1 MFVERSDATQRI
13 QAMAASAA
21 TELLDAYGVKLTEAV
36 EGWEES
42 DEVLYSGVMGFIGE
56 RVRGTLLLA
65 APKDTVLATAPED
78 ARPRDWVGELANQ
91 LVGRLKSKLMAH
103 GVTVALSTPVVL
115 SGVRLSP
122 LPRSE
127 VLPAVFETASGRV
140 LVWLE
145 VEVDP
150 EFTLGSLRPL
160 RATEG
165 EFLVF

>member
-21 TELLDAYGVKLTEAV
+21 TELLDAYGVKVADA
-36 EGWEES
+36 GSDWAES
-42 DEVLYSGVMGFIGE
+42 DEVLFSGVMGFIGD
-56 RVRGTLLLA
+56 RVRGTCLLA
-65 APKDTVLATAPED
+65 ASKSTILATAPRD

-103 GVTVALSTPVVL
+103 GVTIGVSTPVVL

-127 VLPAVFETASGRV
+127 VLPSVFETSSGRV

-160 RATEG
+160 RAAEG

>member
-21 TELLDAYGVKLTEAV
+21 SELLDAYGVKLTETV
-36 EGWEES
+36 EGWQES
-42 DEVLYSGVMGFIGE
+42 DEVVYSGVMGFIGE

-65 APKDTVLATAPED
+65 APKETILATAPED

-127 VLPAVFETASGRV
+127 VLPAVFETTNGRV

>member
-21 TELLDAYGVKLTEAV
+21 AELLDAYGVKLSDPV
-36 EGWEES
+36 EVWEES
-42 DEVLYSGVMGFIGE
+42 DEVLFSGVMGFIGD

-65 APKDTVLATAPED
+65 APKDTILATAPED

-127 VLPAVFETASGRV
+127 VLPSVFETPTGRI

-160 RATEG
+160 RAAEG

>member
-21 TELLDAYGVKLTEAV
+21 TELLDAYGVKLAESGQVWV
-36 EGWEES
+36 ET
-42 DEVLYSGVMGFIGE
+42 DEVLYSGVMGFVGD
-56 RVRGTLLLA
+56 RLRGTLLLA
-65 APKDTVLATAPED
+65 APKETILSTAPED

-103 GVTVALSTPVVL
+103 GVTIALSTPVVL
-115 SGVRLSP
+115 SGVRLHP

-127 VLPAVFETASGRV
+127 VLPSVFETPSGRV

-160 RATEG
+160 RAAEG